1 MELGFFMK
9 GFFLGVSIAA
19 PVGPIGL
26 LCISNTL
33 RGGAKLGLASGLGAA
48 AADALYAGIGAWGLT
63 LLAER
68 LTKYNSWL
76 HLGGGVFLLYLGWR
90 IFSSSQGKNWP
101 KQPSDSRW
109 KTLAATF
116 FLTLTNPLTIFSFS
130 AVFAGSGLA
139 TAGESAAAVEIVLG
153 VFCGSICWWILLT
166 TAVSFMRHGL
176 GANALKTLQHGAGL
190 SIAGFGLWSLWT
202 LLVR

>member
-9 GFFLGVSIAA
+9 GFFLGLSIAA

-33 RGGAKLGLASGLGAA
+33 RGGARLGFASGMGAA
-48 AADALYAGIGAWGLT
+48 AADAIYAGIGAWGLT
-63 LLAER
+63 LLADL
-68 LTKYNSWL
+68 LTEYSSWL
-76 HLGGGVFLLYLGWR
+76 HFFGGLFLLYLGWR
-90 IFSSSQGKNWP
+90 ILSSGPVRNWS
-101 KQPSDSRW
+101 KQNIDSFW

-139 TAGESAAAVEIVLG
+139 TAGESAATVEIVLG
-153 VFCGSICWWILLT
+153 VFFGSVCWWILLT
-166 TAVSFMRHGL
+166 AAVRFMHHGL
-176 GANALKTLQHGAGL
+176 GRNVLKTLQYGAGL
-190 SIAGFGLWSLWT
+190 SIFGFGLWSLWT
-202 LLVR
+202 LLAR

>member
-19 PVGPIGL
+19 PVGPIGF

-33 RGGAKLGLASGLGAA
+33 RGGAKLGLACGLGAA

-76 HLGGGVFLLYLGWR
+76 HFGGGVFLLYLGWR
-90 IFSSSQGKNWP
+90 IFSSSPGRNRLGQNINSHW
-101 KQPSDSRW
+101 R
-109 KTLAATF
+109 TLAATF
-116 FLTLTNPLTIFSFS
+116 FLTLTNPLTIFLFQRFLL
-130 AVFAGSGLA
+130 AV
-139 TAGESAAAVEIVLG
+139 V
-153 VFCGSICWWILLT
+153 W
-166 TAVSFMRHGL
+166 
-176 GANALKTLQHGAGL
+176 LQQENQRQQ
-190 SIAGFGLWSLWT
+190 WK
-202 LLVR
+202 

>member
-19 PVGPIGL
+19 PVGPIGF

-33 RGGAKLGLASGLGAA
+33 RGGAKLGLACGLGAA

-76 HLGGGVFLLYLGWR
+76 HFGGGVFLLYLGWR
-90 IFSSSQGKNWP
+90 IFSSSPGRNRLGQNINSHW
-101 KQPSDSRW
+101 R
-109 KTLAATF
+109 TLAATF
-116 FLTLTNPLTIFSFS
+116 FFDADESVDHFFFFGGFCWQWSGYSRRISGSSGNSPWSILRIDLL
-130 AVFAGSGLA
+130 VDFADGSGKVYAPWTRSERPKEPA
-139 TAGESAAAVEIVLG
+139 TWRRS
-153 VFCGSICWWILLT
+153 
-166 TAVSFMRHGL
+166 
-176 GANALKTLQHGAGL
+176 
-190 SIAGFGLWSLWT
+190 
-202 LLVR
+202 